1 MPRIKLWI
9 NRDLPNFAEKKRDFV
24 FDVFHK
30 PTDDRDQ
37 EFSSEV
43 DPYLNRR
50 YGELE
55 RISSTPPRRRR
66 KIKDKPLP

>member
-9 NRDLPNFAEKKRDFV
+9 NRDLPYFAEKKRDFG
-24 FDVFHK
+24 FDALHK

-37 EFSSEV
+37 EFSSKV
-43 DPYLNRR
+43 DAHLNRR

-55 RISSTPPRRRR
+55 RISSTAPRRRR
-66 KIKDKPLP
+66 KTKDKP

>member
-1 MPRIKLWI
+1 MPRIKLCI
-9 NRDLPNFAEKKRDFV
+9 NRDLQHFAEKKRDFV

-55 RISSTPPRRRR
+55 RIPSTAPRRKR
-66 KIKDKPLP
+66 KIKDKP

>member
-55 RISSTPPRRRR
+55 RISSTALRRRR
-66 KIKDKPLP
+66 KVKDKPLP